1 MHAWHAGSPASAEEG
16 SIVSGN
22 DRRRVMQL
30 SLATM
35 AALIASSRT
44 ADAATDEL
52 SQLGAGARHDFD
64 WFFGSWN
71 VKHRRLNRRLVNSN
85 EWEEFEGSTRCQ
97 PILGGIANF
106 NDGIVK
112 RSGSTHY
119 GMGLRAFDSKANIWR
134 DWYLDGRDPTKIEV
148 HGAGRF
154 ANGVGTFSYDDTF
167 EGRAIKVRGIFT
179 SIKADL
185 AQWEQAFSPD
195 GGKTWETNYVMRYMR
210 IA

>member
-1 MHAWHAGSPASAEEG
+1 M
-16 SIVSGN
+16 SGN

-30 SLATM
+30 SLATV
-35 AALIASSRT
+35 AALVASGRT
-44 ADAATDEL
+44 AGAAPGETVR
-52 SQLGAGARHDFD
+52 SGAGARHDFD

-85 EWEEFEGSTRCQ
+85 EWDEFEGTTRCQ

-106 NDGIVK
+106 NDSTVK
-112 RSGSTHY
+112 RSGSIYY
-119 GMGLRAFDSKANIWR
+119 GMGLRAFDSTSNTWR
-134 DWYLDGRDPTKIEV
+134 DWYLDGRDAAKIEV
-148 HGAGRF
+148 HGTGRF
-154 ANGVGTFSYDDTF
+154 ANGVGTFSYDDEF

-179 SIKADL
+179 PIKADL

-210 IA
+210 TA

>member
-1 MHAWHAGSPASAEEG
+1 MSLN
-16 SIVSGN
+16 N

-35 AALIASSRT
+35 AALLASS
-44 ADAATDEL
+44 APDEAAANETPKPG
-52 SQLGAGARHDFD
+52 SGSAAQHDFD
-64 WFFGSWN
+64 WFFGSWS

-85 EWEEFEGSTRCQ
+85 DWEEFEGTTCCQ

-106 NDGIVK
+106 NEGIVQ
-112 RSGSTHY
+112 RSGATYY

-134 DWYLDGRDPTKIEV
+134 DWYLDGREPTKIDV

-154 ANGVGTFSYDDTF
+154 ANGIGTFLYDDTF

-179 SIKADL
+179 PIKPDL

-210 IA
+210 SA